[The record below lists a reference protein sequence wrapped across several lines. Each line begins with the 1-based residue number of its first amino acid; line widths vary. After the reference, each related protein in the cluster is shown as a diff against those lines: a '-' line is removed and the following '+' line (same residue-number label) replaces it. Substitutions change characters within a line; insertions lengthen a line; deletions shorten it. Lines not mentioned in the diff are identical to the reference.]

1 MTSTDQRLHEAA
13 RYLYLAA
20 AAAVHQAGDSPAP
33 ELLTI
38 AALAR
43 ATAALISATP
53 ALPENRAGAGI
64 ASSLRAALD
73 ALESIR
79 PGDGPADLP
88 LLEWH
93 VHDLRRIATGIATQ
107 ARP

>member
-1 MTSTDQRLHEAA
+1 MTDTDQRLDEAA
-13 RYLYLAA
+13 GHLHRAA
-20 AAAVHQAGDSPAP
+20 AAAEHQAGDSPAP
-33 ELLTI
+33 ELRTI

-53 ALPENRAGAGI
+53 ALSETPADAGI
-64 ASSLRAALD
+64 ASSLSAALD

-79 PGDGPADLP
+79 AGDGPADLP

-93 VHDLRRIATGIATQ
+93 VHDLRRVAST

>member
-1 MTSTDQRLHEAA
+1 MISTDQRLDAAA
-13 RYLYLAA
+13 RHLHLAA
-20 AAAVHQAGDSPAP
+20 AAAERQAGDSPAP
-33 ELLTI
+33 ELRTI

-43 ATAALISATP
+43 TTAALISPTP
-53 ALPENRAGAGI
+53 AQPDADADAEVGI
-64 ASSLRAALD
+64 ACSLSAALE
-73 ALESIR
+73 ALESIE

-93 VHDLRRIATGIATQ
+93 VDDLRRVASQ

>member
-1 MTSTDQRLHEAA
+1 MTDTDQRLDEAA
-13 RYLYLAA
+13 GHLHLAA
-20 AAAVHQAGDSPAP
+20 AAAEHQAGDSPAP
-33 ELLTI
+33 ELQTI

-53 ALPENRAGAGI
+53 ALPETPADASI
-64 ASSLRAALD
+64 ASSLSAALD
-73 ALESIR
+73 AMESIR
-79 PGDGPADLP
+79 PGDGPPDLP

-93 VHDLRRIATGIATQ
+93 VHDLLRVASQ

>member
-1 MTSTDQRLHEAA
+1 MISTDQRLDAA
-13 RYLYLAA
+13 AGHLHLAA
-20 AAAVHQAGDSPAP
+20 AAAERQAGDSPAP
-33 ELLTI
+33 ELRTI

-43 ATAALISATP
+43 TTAALISPTSAQP
-53 ALPENRAGAGI
+53 DADADVGI
-64 ASSLRAALD
+64 ACSLSAALG
-73 ALESIR
+73 ALESIE

-93 VHDLRRIATGIATQ
+93 VDDLRRVASQ

>member
-13 RYLYLAA
+13 GYLYLAA
-20 AAAVHQAGDSPAP
+20 AAAEHQAGDSPAP

-43 ATAALISATP
+43 ATAALISPTP
-53 ALPENRAGAGI
+53 AQPDADADV
-64 ASSLRAALD
+64 ASSLTAGLES
-73 ALESIR
+73 LESIE

>member
-1 MTSTDQRLHEAA
+1 MISTYQRLDAAA
-13 RYLYLAA
+13 RHLHLAA
-20 AAAVHQAGDSPAP
+20 AAAERQAGDSPAP
-33 ELLTI
+33 ELRTI

-43 ATAALISATP
+43 TTAALISPT
-53 ALPENRAGAGI
+53 RAQPDADADAEVGI
-64 ASSLRAALD
+64 AWSLSAALEV
-73 ALESIR
+73 LESIE

-93 VHDLRRIATGIATQ
+93 VDDLRRVASQ

>member
-1 MTSTDQRLHEAA
+1 MISTDQRLDAAA
-13 RYLYLAA
+13 RHLHLAA
-20 AAAVHQAGDSPAP
+20 AAAERQAGDSPAP
-33 ELLTI
+33 ELRTI

-43 ATAALISATP
+43 TTAALISPTP
-53 ALPENRAGAGI
+53 AQPDADADADAEVGI
-64 ASSLRAALD
+64 ACSLRAALE
-73 ALESIR
+73 ALESIE

-93 VHDLRRIATGIATQ
+93 VDDLRRVASQ